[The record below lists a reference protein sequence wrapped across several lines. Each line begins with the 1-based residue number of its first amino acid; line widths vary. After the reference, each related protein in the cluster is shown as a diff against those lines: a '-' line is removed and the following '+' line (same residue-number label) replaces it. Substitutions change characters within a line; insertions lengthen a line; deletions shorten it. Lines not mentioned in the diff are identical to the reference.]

1 MSTITNDDVRH
12 LAQLSSLQMPD
23 AEIKSLCVDIKEI
36 INYIN
41 QLDELDTD
49 GVEPTY
55 QVTGLQNVWRDDEII
70 DSSVSRQQLLALA
83 AEQSDNCVKVQM
95 MGVKQKLSGINLE
108 ENLLEATKNMNFF
121 EKKVIGLKKA
131 RPLRG
136 HKSSG
141 RSPKPKKPRNIMRC

>member
-12 LAQLSSLQMPD
+12 LAQLSSLQMSD
-23 AEIKSLCVDIKEI
+23 AEIESLRADIEKI

-70 DSSVSRQQLLALA
+70 DSSVSRRQLLALA
-83 AEQSDNCVKVQM
+83 AEQSDNCVKVP
-95 MGVKQKLSGINLE
+95 
-108 ENLLEATKNMNFF
+108 
-121 EKKVIGLKKA
+121 KVL
-131 RPLRG
+131 
-136 HKSSG
+136 
-141 RSPKPKKPRNIMRC
+141 

>member
-12 LAQLSSLQMPD
+12 LAQLSSLQMSD
-23 AEIKSLCVDIKEI
+23 AEVESLRADIEKI

-55 QVTGLQNVWRDDEII
+55 QVTGLQNIWRDDEII

-83 AEQSDNCVKVQM
+83 AEQSDNCVKVP
-95 MGVKQKLSGINLE
+95 
-108 ENLLEATKNMNFF
+108 
-121 EKKVIGLKKA
+121 KVL
-131 RPLRG
+131 
-136 HKSSG
+136 
-141 RSPKPKKPRNIMRC
+141 

>member
-12 LAQLSSLQMPD
+12 LAHLSSLQMSD
-23 AEIKSLCVDIKEI
+23 AEVESLRADIEQI

-70 DSSVSRQQLLALA
+70 DSSVSRRQLLALA
-83 AEQSDNCVKVQM
+83 AEQSDNCVKVP
-95 MGVKQKLSGINLE
+95 
-108 ENLLEATKNMNFF
+108 
-121 EKKVIGLKKA
+121 KVL
-131 RPLRG
+131 
-136 HKSSG
+136 
-141 RSPKPKKPRNIMRC
+141 

>member
-12 LAQLSSLQMPD
+12 LAQLSSLQMSD
-23 AEIKSLCVDIKEI
+23 AEIESLRADIKKI

-83 AEQSDNCVKVQM
+83 AEQSDNCVKVP
-95 MGVKQKLSGINLE
+95 
-108 ENLLEATKNMNFF
+108 
-121 EKKVIGLKKA
+121 KVL
-131 RPLRG
+131 
-136 HKSSG
+136 
-141 RSPKPKKPRNIMRC
+141 

>member
-23 AEIKSLCVDIKEI
+23 VEVELLRADIEKI

-41 QLDELDTD
+41 QLDELATD

-83 AEQSDNCVKVQM
+83 AEQSDNCVKVP
-95 MGVKQKLSGINLE
+95 
-108 ENLLEATKNMNFF
+108 
-121 EKKVIGLKKA
+121 KVL
-131 RPLRG
+131 
-136 HKSSG
+136 
-141 RSPKPKKPRNIMRC
+141 

>member
-12 LAQLSSLQMPD
+12 LALLSSLQMSD
-23 AEIKSLCVDIKEI
+23 AEVESLRADIEKI

-83 AEQSDNCVKVQM
+83 AEQSDNCVKVP
-95 MGVKQKLSGINLE
+95 
-108 ENLLEATKNMNFF
+108 
-121 EKKVIGLKKA
+121 KVL
-131 RPLRG
+131 
-136 HKSSG
+136 
-141 RSPKPKKPRNIMRC
+141 

>member
-23 AEIKSLCVDIKEI
+23 AEAKLLRVGIEKI

-70 DSSVSRQQLLALA
+70 DSSVSRRQLLALA
-83 AEQSDNCVKVQM
+83 AEQSDNCVKVP
-95 MGVKQKLSGINLE
+95 
-108 ENLLEATKNMNFF
+108 
-121 EKKVIGLKKA
+121 KVL
-131 RPLRG
+131 
-136 HKSSG
+136 
-141 RSPKPKKPRNIMRC
+141 

>member
-23 AEIKSLCVDIKEI
+23 AEAESLRVGIEKI

-83 AEQSDNCVKVQM
+83 AEQSDNCVKVP
-95 MGVKQKLSGINLE
+95 
-108 ENLLEATKNMNFF
+108 
-121 EKKVIGLKKA
+121 KVL
-131 RPLRG
+131 
-136 HKSSG
+136 
-141 RSPKPKKPRNIMRC
+141 

>member
-12 LAQLSSLQMPD
+12 LAQLSSLQMSD
-23 AEIKSLCVDIKEI
+23 AEVESLRADIEKI

-70 DSSVSRQQLLALA
+70 DSSVSPRQLLALA
-83 AEQSDNCVKVQM
+83 AEQSDNCVKV
-95 MGVKQKLSGINLE
+95 
-108 ENLLEATKNMNFF
+108 
-121 EKKVIGLKKA
+121 
-131 RPLRG
+131 
-136 HKSSG
+136 
-141 RSPKPKKPRNIMRC
+141 PRVL